1 MVGACMVVVVGL
13 NIDTG
18 SGGGIGDGIGG
29 IGGGTGDGIGGG
41 TGEKV

>member
-18 SGGGIGDGIGG
+18 SGCGIGDGIVA
-29 IGGGTGDGIGGG
+29 IPTAPHNF
-41 TGEKV
+41 GEFGCVK